1 MATSSIIKDFYV
13 KDYRAFEKLKK
24 ELESAPEY
32 KPAVLSPSLEK
43 GREKLA
49 AFVFR

>member
-1 MATSSIIKDFYV
+1 MATSSIMKDFYV

-24 ELESAPEY
+24 ELENAPER
-32 KPAVLSPSLEK
+32 KQAAPSPSLEK
-43 GREKLA
+43 SKEKLA